1 MVKVRNEKEDS
12 TVSKKASRD
21 SDGFID
27 VDFTTLIL
35 SFHQVALHALNVAP
49 HDEDRPRDLPA
60 AKMQIDML
68 RLLSEKTDGNLD
80 EDEKRL
86 LENVLYELR
95 MAYVDARKCKE

>member
-1 MVKVRNEKEDS
+1 MKVRNENQSE
-12 TVSKKASRD
+12 TVSKSGR
-21 SDGFID
+21 SESEGYVD

-49 HDEDRPRDLPA
+49 YNEDRPRDLPA

-68 RLLSEKTDGNLD
+68 RLLSEKMDGNLD

-86 LENVLYELR
+86 LDNVLYELR
-95 MAYVDARKCKE
+95 MVYVDARKCKE